1 MEEGSGM
8 YRRTL
13 IMRRFGELSFGL
25 GYVEDG
31 VWVDHAVAVARGED
45 LLAIASPAERAALD
59 AIHAWFMCCDG
70 NVKFDDEVGE
80 GRGLVAIAGSASS

>member
-1 MEEGSGM
+1 MH
-8 YRRTL
+8 RRTL

-45 LLAIASPAERAALD
+45 LLANASEADRAALD
-59 AIHAWFMCCDG
+59 AIHSWFACCDEAI
-70 NVKFDDEVGE
+70 NVSDVGE
-80 GRGLVAIAGSASS
+80 ARALVAIAGSASS